1 VEEDLKDIYLNS
13 TFNIQH
19 SALIVRRMG
28 QALLTSFS
36 PPILQI
42 TMSEN
47 SIKNLFPPSALEGVI
62 FPDINQD
69 IPPSARHVW
78 QVSDLLAKVQDK
90 LELDFDILWVEGEI
104 SNLRQPSSGHYYFTL
119 KDNRSRIK
127 AVLFKSQAA
136 RLPFDP
142 ENGQY
147 VICFGRLNI
156 YTGRG
161 DLQLV
166 VETVEPKGEGA
177 LQLAFEQLKA
187 RLEKEGLFSSEHKL
201 PLPLLPQRVFVIT
214 SPTGAAIH
222 DFIRNAKER
231 YPGASIVLCP
241 ASVQGEGASGEI
253 IDSLRI
259 ARHVAEKGD
268 IILLTRGGGS
278 LEDLWAFND
287 ETLAREIFNC
297 TIPVVTAVGHEVDF
311 TISDFVADH
320 RAATPTAA
328 AQLIFPRREELMDK
342 VAILTRRMIL
352 SSHNRLKINQQA
364 VQLLR
369 HQLKDPIKKL
379 VEQRLRQDDLNAGLL
394 RVMQEKIGF
403 WSRGYLNLRERLV
416 AHEPGR
422 QLALAKAESCSLSR
436 RLVRAGSVSIERK
449 RQSFATL
456 SGKLNAVSPLAVLAR
471 GYSLVYRISGGKLVK
486 RADQVAEG
494 ERLLIRPEKGAILC
508 KVLSTGKNQNKVLSE
523 TELSD

>member
-1 VEEDLKDIYLNS
+1 
-13 TFNIQH
+13 
-19 SALIVRRMG
+19 M
-28 QALLTSFS
+28 LTSFS
-36 PPILQI
+36 TPILQN

-62 FPDINQD
+62 SPDINHD
-69 IPPSARHVW
+69 IPPSVKHVW
-78 QVSDLLAKVQDK
+78 QISDLLAKVRNR

-104 SNLRQPSSGHYYFTL
+104 SNLRQPSSGHCYFTL
-119 KDNRSRIK
+119 KDNRSQIK

-136 RLPFDP
+136 RLPFDL
-142 ENGQY
+142 EDGQH
-147 VICFGRLNI
+147 VICFGRLSI
-156 YTGRG
+156 YPGRG
-161 DLQLV
+161 DLQLM

-177 LQLAFEQLKA
+177 LQFAFEQLKA
-187 RLEKEGLFSSEHKL
+187 YLSKEGLFSSEHKL

-214 SPTGAAIH
+214 SPSGAAIH

-241 ASVQGEGASGEI
+241 SSVQGGGASGEI

-259 ARHVAEKGD
+259 ARHIAEKGD
-268 IILLTRGGGS
+268 VILLTRGGGS

-287 ETLAREIFNC
+287 ETLAWEIFNC
-297 TIPVVTAVGHEVDF
+297 TIPVVSAVGHEIDF

-342 VAILTRRMIL
+342 IAILTRRIIL

-369 HQLKDPIKKL
+369 HKLKDPRKKL
-379 VEQRLRQDDLNAGLL
+379 VEQRLRQDDLNARLL
-394 RVMQEKIGF
+394 GVMREKIGL
-403 WSRGYLNLRERLV
+403 WSHKYMNLHERLV
-416 AHEPGR
+416 AHEPGK

-449 RQSFATL
+449 RQSLATL

-471 GYSLVYRISGGKLVK
+471 GYSLVYRTSGGELVK
-486 RADQVAEG
+486 RDDQVAKG

-508 KVLSTGKNQNKVLSE
+508 KVLSTGKDRDKVLSE
-523 TELSD
+523 TD

>member
-1 VEEDLKDIYLNS
+1 
-13 TFNIQH
+13 
-19 SALIVRRMG
+19 
-28 QALLTSFS
+28 
-36 PPILQI
+36 
-42 TMSEN
+42 MSEN